1 MAADIVVVGSLN
13 EDTTVRVSRLP
24 KPGETVLGQGH
35 FTDTGGKGA
44 NQAVAA
50 ARLGRSVAM
59 VGMVGADRAGMRLL
73 QTLSGAGVSTDAIG
87 KTIDTPT
94 GMALITV
101 DEQGENM
108 IVVSPGANGM
118 LTPADVENAAS
129 SLLQKASV
137 TMLQL
142 EIRTDTV
149 AAAARLSSGTVI
161 LNPAP
166 ARVLDAGLLADVD
179 VLIPN
184 GTELGI
190 LAGVGEAHF
199 SIDEA
204 ADLAASLQCP
214 ATLVVTLGAD
224 GALLVDDE
232 GPRHIP
238 SVPVEVVDP
247 TGAGDAF
254 CAGIADALVRGATME
269 EAVRW
274 AVLCGAAATRRW
286 GAQAALPERDE
297 VESLERLR

>member
-1 MAADIVVVGSLN
+1 MASDIVVVGSLN
-13 EDTTVRVSRLP
+13 EDTTVRVARLP

-50 ARLGRSVAM
+50 ARLGRSVSM
-59 VGMVGADRAGMRLL
+59 VGMVGADRPGMRLL
-73 QTLSGAGVSTDAIG
+73 QTLSGAGVSTDAVR
-87 KTIDTPT
+87 KAIDAPT

-108 IVVSPGANGM
+108 IVVSPGANGV
-118 LTPADVENAAS
+118 LSPADVEDSAS
-129 SLLQKASV
+129 SILREAAV

-166 ARVLDAGLLADVD
+166 ARALEAGLLADVD

-184 GTELGI
+184 RTELGI
-190 LAGVGEAHF
+190 LAGIGEAHF

-204 ADLAASLQCP
+204 ADLVASLQCP
-214 ATLVVTLGAD
+214 ATVVVTLGAD
-224 GALLVDDE
+224 GALLVDD
-232 GPRHIP
+232 GVPCHVP

-254 CAGIADALVRGATME
+254 CAGMADALVRGAAME